1 MGSPTFQVPGSLV
14 KGRMEGALL
23 TAIGEKTNP
32 WDVKATSAV
41 TITALQQ
48 SPQPGEERM
57 ALGFTQRPGW
67 KMRGCNARKF

>member
-23 TAIGEKTNP
+23 TAIGEKTSP

-41 TITALQQ
+41 TITALQV
-48 SPQPGEERM
+48 STAWGREDGPRIYTEAWVEDEG
-57 ALGFTQRPGW
+57 L
-67 KMRGCNARKF
+67 